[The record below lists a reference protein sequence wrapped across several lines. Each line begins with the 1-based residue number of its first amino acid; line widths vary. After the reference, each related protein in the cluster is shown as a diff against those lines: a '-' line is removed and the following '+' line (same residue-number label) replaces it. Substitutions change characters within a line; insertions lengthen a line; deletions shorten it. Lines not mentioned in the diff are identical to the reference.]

1 MKVLTLLVYSILLIF
16 FSPSMGHS
24 NSEHGILEIQGQSIF
39 VETARTPKE
48 LRLGLMHRKTLGP
61 NSGMLFIY
69 RRPEIACMW
78 MKNTHIPLSVLFIDS
93 NFVITSIEHM
103 SPNTKTPH
111 CSVTSVSYSLEVNQS
126 WVRSKNINPNHKV
139 KGIDFFLP

>member
-1 MKVLTLLVYSILLIF
+1 MKVLIPIVYSILLTF
-16 FSPSMGHS
+16 LSPTVG
-24 NSEHGILEIQGQSIF
+24 NGTNQHGILEIQGWSVF

-48 LRLGLMHRKTLGP
+48 LRLGLMHRKTLGA

-69 RRPEIACMW
+69 RRPKIACMW

-103 SPNTKTPH
+103 SPNTETPH
-111 CSVTSVSYSLEVNQS
+111 CSVKSVGYSLEVNQS
-126 WVRSKNINPNHKV
+126 WVKSKNITPNHKV
-139 KGIDFFLP
+139 RGIDFFLP